1 MDLTSGKVLPS
12 ILQKTDG
19 GDGVMVDDKVGVI
32 VDVGVLVEVGVK
44 VNVGMIVQLGVM
56 DGV

>member
-44 VNVGMIVQLGVM
+44 VFV
-56 DGV
+56 